1 MRNINIGSMYVVVP
15 GEYVSQYDRLYLVA
29 SAPGYAGE
37 TFTLTVDG
45 GETFTYVFDSYDTC
59 EVDIASLL
67 INGSNTLTLTDSGG
81 TSDSV
86 TVNVSGYVPPLFGM
100 EHPCSFALCQPS
112 DAVVG
117 DSCVWMSKQAA
128 TITVGGTSVSLAAG
142 EYKALPYSSAWT
154 ANGRT
159 YYAHTLQGCEDT
171 VRLNVRGNSAEYSR
185 WKIKDN
191 TLNITDI
198 TNLDSVSALDRM
210 SGVEESITIYKDG
223 LNSYDVG
230 YYSRLLQYDNDVR
243 ITDTHNTLADIPCR
257 FSTKKSV
264 IPNGNAGRFTLE
276 LDVIVNIRKPL

>member
-1 MRNINIGSMYVVVP
+1 MYVVVP
-15 GEYVSQYDRLYLVA
+15 DEYVSRYDRLYLVA

-37 TFTLTVDG
+37 TFTLTVVG
-45 GETFTYVFDSYDTC
+45 GETFTYVFDSDDTC

-67 INGSNTLTLTDSGG
+67 TNGSNTLTLTDSGG

-100 EHPCSFALCQPS
+100 EHPCGFALCQPS

-117 DSCVWMSKQAA
+117 DACVWMSKQAA

-159 YYAHTLQGCEDT
+159 YYAHTLQGCEET
-171 VRLNVRGNSAEYSR
+171 VRLRVIGETSR

-191 TLNITDI
+191 TINLTDI
-198 TNLDSVSALDRM
+198 TNLDSVSELSRM
-210 SGVEESITIYKDG
+210 TGVEETITLYKEG
-223 LNSYDVG
+223 LNTYDIG
-230 YYSRLLQYDNDVR
+230 YYSRLLQYRNVDILKDSAP
-243 ITDTHNTLADIPCR
+243 TDLIPCR

-276 LDVIVNIRKPL
+276 IDVIVNVRKPL

>member
-1 MRNINIGSMYVVVP
+1 MRTLTIGTLTVAVP
-15 GEYVSQYDRLYLVA
+15 DANVSWYDRLFVFV
-29 SAPGYAGE
+29 SGPAGD
-37 TFTLTVDG
+37 TFTLSMG
-45 GETFTYVFDSYDTC
+45 GENYLYTLDSDGIC
-59 EVDIASLL
+59 EVNIRSLL
-67 INGSNTLTLTDSGG
+67 VVGSNTFSITDSGNV
-81 TSDSV
+81 SDNV
-86 TVNVSGYVPPLFGM
+86 TVTAFGYIPPLFGM
-100 EHPCSFALCQPS
+100 EHPCGLALCQPS
-112 DAVVG
+112 DAVSG
-117 DSCVWMSKQAA
+117 DLCVWMSRQAT
-128 TITVGGTSVSLAAG
+128 TITVGGVSVSFAAG
-142 EYKALPYSSAWT
+142 EYKRLPYSSAWT
-154 ANGRT
+154 ANGRM

>member
-1 MRNINIGSMYVVVP
+1 MRTLTIGTLTVAVP
-15 GEYVSQYDRLYLVA
+15 DANVSWYDRLFV
-29 SAPGYAGE
+29 SVHGTAGD
-37 TFTLTVDG
+37 TFTLSMG
-45 GETFTYVFDSYDTC
+45 GENYLYTLDSDGIC
-59 EVDIASLL
+59 EVNIRSLL
-67 INGSNTLTLTDSGG
+67 VVGSNTLSITDSGNV
-81 TSDSV
+81 SDNV
-86 TVNVSGYVPPLFGM
+86 TVTAFGYIPPLFGM
-100 EHPCSFALCQPS
+100 EHPCGLALCQPS
-112 DAVVG
+112 DAVSG
-117 DSCVWMSKQAA
+117 DLCVWMSRQAT
-128 TITVGGTSVSLAAG
+128 TITVGGVSVSFAAG
-142 EYKALPYSSAWT
+142 EYKRLPYSSAWT
-154 ANGRT
+154 ANGRM

-276 LDVIVNIRKPL
+276 MDVIVNIRKPL

>member
-1 MRNINIGSMYVVVP
+1 
-15 GEYVSQYDRLYLVA
+15 VSRYDRLYLVA
-29 SAPGYAGE
+29 SAPDHAGE

-159 YYAHTLQGCEDT
+159 YYAHTLQGCEET
-171 VRLNVRGNSAEYSR
+171 VRLRVIGETSR

-191 TLNITDI
+191 TINLTDI
-198 TNLDSVSALDRM
+198 TNLDSVSELSRM
-210 SGVEESITIYKDG
+210 TGVEETITLYKEG
-223 LNSYDVG
+223 LNTYDIG
-230 YYSRLLQYDNDVR
+230 YYSRLLRYKTVYIFKDSAP
-243 ITDTHNTLADIPCR
+243 TDFIPCR